1 LLLALSFLCT
11 PIASLQAVSIPL
23 VLAAAVLFAAVRV
36 ARAFQD
42 SSSRGER
49 DMVAPG

>member
-36 ARAFQD
+36 ARAFQA
-42 SSSRGER
+42 SPRRQAQTSRIR
-49 DMVAPG
+49 